1 MKKLSFYV
9 TALVASVLA
18 SCSNVEDVQT
28 SQNEMEDFVAVV
40 AEGGTRTVLDGN
52 AVKWDVEDA
61 LAIFRKTG
69 KGINTKYTVKSI
81 AENGSATFGYAGV
94 YSPKEN
100 MPNLSLEKNYAVYPY
115 SENITMTTAGTVDVT
130 IPATQTYTTVT
141 TGSGDANVTTPTF
154 DPAAAFMFA
163 ASDDTDLKFKNA
175 HALLKIAL
183 TKMPG
188 DDHYLITSIK
198 LSSTTGNL
206 SGAATIEMDDN
217 DEPEVT
223 ISGTGKE
230 LTLNCTND
238 VEVSSLDVSN
248 PAVFYLVVTPGT
260 YSDLKLTLTGSN
272 YTKELELPENLNIAR
287 NKIVTIQHTC
297 GSDDF
302 TGNIPDLYS
311 TGTNVNP

>member
-52 AVKWDVEDA
+52 AVKWDGEDA

-69 KGINTKYTVKSI
+69 KGINTKYVLKTIDSEGK
-81 AENGSATFGYAGV
+81 ATFKYGNE
-94 YSPKEN
+94 YSGDALSA
-100 MPNLSLEKNYAVYPY
+100 NLDYNYAVYPY
-115 SENITMTTAGTVDVT
+115 SNNITMTTAGIVNVT
-130 IPATQTYTTVT
+130 IPEKQTYTTVT
-141 TGSGDANVTTPTF
+141 TGSGDATVTTPTF

-163 ASDDTDLKFKNA
+163 ANDGTALKFKNA

-188 DDHYLITSIK
+188 DDDYSITSIK
-198 LSSTTGNL
+198 LSSTTGKL
-206 SGAATIEMDDN
+206 SGNATIKMEN
-217 DEPEVT
+217 GEPKIE
-223 ISGTGKE
+223 ISGTTGKNLQLDCE
-230 LTLNCTND
+230 NGVLVN
-238 VEVSSLDVSN
+238 SLDASK

-272 YTKELELPENLNIAR
+272 YTKELVLPENLNIAR
-287 NKIVTIQHTC
+287 NNIVTIQHTC

-302 TGNIPDLYS
+302 TGEIPELGS
-311 TGTNVNP
+311 TETNVNP